1 MSKVVWCGS
10 PVLITGEL
18 LVVPLSTNLLLLAQ
32 SYSELIR
39 DAIQI
44 VAVPCL
50 NRLIGCFFES
60 V

>member
-44 VAVPCL
+44 VSVPCL
-50 NRLIGCFFES
+50 NRLIG
-60 V
+60 